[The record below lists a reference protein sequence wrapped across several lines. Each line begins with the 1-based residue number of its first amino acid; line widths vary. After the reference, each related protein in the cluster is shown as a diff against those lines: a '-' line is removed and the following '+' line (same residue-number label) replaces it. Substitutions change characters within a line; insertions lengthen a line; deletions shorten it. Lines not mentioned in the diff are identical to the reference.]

1 MKALSEVMELFGGGE
16 ALVSDDRAVTY
27 EELLSKKDEWAA
39 RLADEGILRGTVTAL
54 QADHGV
60 EGVAVLLALM
70 QLQAICV
77 PLGPLPEAKRQEF
90 LQVSSAEYVID
101 LHAEKPVV
109 SVTGRRAD
117 HELYG
122 RLRSRGSAGL
132 VLFSSGTTGRSK
144 ASVLDIESL
153 AAAHLKPRRRPRRTM
168 TFLNFDH
175 IGGINTLLHSL
186 AHGGTVITTPRRTPD
201 EVLRLVQD
209 ARVQVLPVTPTFLT
223 MCLIGKRI
231 QAYDLSSL
239 EVITYGTEPM
249 PEQTLR
255 KLHEQ
260 LPKVR
265 LKQTYGL
272 SELGIMSTKSRSDD
286 SLWMKLGGE
295 GFDYKV
301 IDGLLWVKSDKAML
315 GYLNA
320 PYSFDEEGYFNTQD
334 QVEVS
339 GDYVKILGRRSE
351 IINVAG
357 LKVYPNEVES
367 VILEV
372 PNVADVTVSGR
383 TNPVTGQVVQ
393 ARVRPAGGHAGPDLK
408 EAVWRHC
415 RARLEEYKVPV
426 HIEISD
432 EEHHSERFK
441 KARA

>member
-1 MKALSEVMELFGGGE
+1 MKALFETMLSFGENEAMVIGE
-16 ALVSDDRAVTY
+16 TVITYDD
-27 EELLSKKDEWAA
+27 LLSREEYWAA
-39 RLADEGILRGTVTAL
+39 RFADLGILGGSVAVL
-54 QADHGV
+54 DADYGV
-60 EGVAVLLALM
+60 DGVAALLALM
-70 QLQAICV
+70 RLQAICV
-77 PLGPLPEAKRQEF
+77 PLSPLPEAKRREF
-90 LQVSSAEYVID
+90 LTVCSAEYVID
-101 LHAEKPVV
+101 LRGPDPEI
-109 SVTGRRAD
+109 STTGRRAD
-117 HELYG
+117 HEPYE
-122 RLRSRGSAGL
+122 RLRCRGRAGL

-144 ASVLDIESL
+144 ASVLDLESL
-153 AAAHLKPRRRPRRTM
+153 ADAHLGARPRPRRTM

-175 IGGINTLLHSL
+175 IGGVNTLLHSL
-186 AHGGTVITTPRRTPD
+186 AHGGTVITTPGRTPD
-201 EVLRLVQD
+201 EVLRVVQD

-223 MCLIGKRI
+223 MCLIGKRTR
-231 QAYDLSSL
+231 AYDLSSL

-255 KLHEQ
+255 KLHEE
-260 LPKVR
+260 LPDVR

-272 SELGIMSTKSRSDD
+272 SELGIMSTRSRSDD
-286 SLWMKLGGE
+286 SLWVRLGGP

-301 IDGLLWVKSDKAML
+301 VDGLLWVKSDKAML

-320 PYSFDEEGYFNTQD
+320 PYSFDEDGYFNTQD

-372 PNVADVTVSGR
+372 PDVADVTVSGR
-383 TNPVTGQVVQ
+383 PNPVTGQVVQ
-393 ARVRPAGGHAGPDLK
+393 ARIKPVNGPSVASLR
-408 EAVWRHC
+408 EAVRRHC
-415 RARLEEYKVPV
+415 SDRLEEYKVPV